1 MSRYIDAEKLKD
13 LYQPI
18 DGKDYKVSMDIIR
31 LNIDDIPT
39 ADVEEVRHGKWVK
52 DKSKMRGDGEIYDY
66 CCSRCCGLAGKND
79 YNNYSILSAYCPHCG
94 AKMDGE

>member
-1 MSRYIDAEKLKD
+1 MSKYYSEHIVWHYMKRICSSSISREELVKIFKE
-13 LYQPI
+13 
-18 DGKDYKVSMDIIR
+18 
-31 LNIDDIPT
+31 IPT

-52 DKSKMRGDGEIYDY
+52 DKSKKRDDGEIYDY